1 MTGANALAGL
11 LRPSAVAVVGA
22 SSDPSSYASR
32 PLRYLLDAGFTG
44 QLVAVNPRR
53 TETMGVPTYPTITDI
68 PFVPDLAL
76 LLVNAALV
84 PAALLE
90 CANVG
95 VPFAISVA
103 SGFGEAGN
111 SVLDDEVRKICTD
124 SGLRL
129 LGPNCIGALNN
140 VDNIPLTFSTV
151 IGQMTLSPGP
161 LAVVAQSG
169 ALTNV
174 VMQTCA
180 RRGLGVGYAV
190 TSGNE
195 LDLEWGE
202 LALAVLEQPETEVLL
217 GYVEAFKNPETAREV
232 GRRARE
238 LGKTVIVTKS
248 GRSAAGAAASRSHT
262 GKIAGDGQL
271 WNWVA
276 NEFGWVT
283 AASLDELVDIAE
295 VRLAELAAGS
305 RRSRR

>member
-1 MTGANALAGL
+1 MAADPLTAL

-22 SSDPSSYASR
+22 SSDPASYASR

-44 QLVAVNPRR
+44 RLAAVNPRR

-68 PFVPDLAL
+68 PFVPDVAL
-76 LLVNAALV
+76 ILVNAALV
-84 PAALLE
+84 PATLLE
-90 CANVG
+90 CAKAG

-111 SVLDDEVRKICTD
+111 SVLDDEVRRICTG

-140 VDNIPLTFSTV
+140 IDNVPLTFSTV
-151 IGQMTLSPGP
+151 IGQMPLSPGP

-174 VMQTCA
+174 VLQTCA
-180 RRGLGVGYAV
+180 CRGLGIGYAV

-202 LALAVLEQPETEVLL
+202 LALAVLEQSETRVLL

-238 LGKTVIVTKS
+238 LDKTVIVTKS

-262 GKIAGDGQL
+262 GKIAGDGQM
-271 WNWVA
+271 WEAVA
-276 NEFGWVT
+276 NEFGLLP

-295 VRLAELAAGS
+295 VRLAELAAVAG
-305 RRSRR
+305 RDGR